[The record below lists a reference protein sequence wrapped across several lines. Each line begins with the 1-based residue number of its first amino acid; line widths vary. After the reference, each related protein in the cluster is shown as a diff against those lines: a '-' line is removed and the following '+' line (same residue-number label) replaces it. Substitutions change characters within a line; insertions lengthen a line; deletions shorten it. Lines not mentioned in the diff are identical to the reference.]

1 MTILI
6 VEDDLSFSMVL
17 EEAFALWGY
26 RAEWVTAGD
35 MALKRMEAQPFD
47 LILLDI
53 YLPDGPGYRL
63 IPDLKR
69 INPKVH
75 IVAMTGHNSR
85 ELEMKVRR
93 QGITYYMIKPFE
105 IDQLKSVL
113 DYMNSRA

>member
-35 MALKRMEAQPFD
+35 MALKRMEAQRFD

-85 ELEMKVRR
+85 QLEMKVRR
-93 QGITYYMIKPFE
+93 QGITYYMIKPFD